1 MPREPK
7 KRVEIQI
14 PGISEPI
21 PVTRQTHDSLIQMTR
36 EFQRVH
42 QANHLWRDKIR
53 VIDRAYACYT
63 GTSEQAKADEKA
75 SQIIDDS
82 GVHFTTPVVLSQVDS
97 IVAFLTELYLSGYP
111 LFPVVSPPE
120 DAEFGEQLEAII
132 DDHAVRGRWP
142 RQFNMMFRD
151 GAKYNVCGVELE
163 WAPIGALSVN
173 KNNQSVGSP
182 VQPTLDVEQINRV
195 QNLDMYNCFW
205 DQLVD
210 IPDVVEFG
218 DYVGYN
224 DLWTRGRIKQY
235 ISNLTKAGET
245 TMNVRQALESGQQGG
260 TNNEVPRQ
268 HYFERPLISN
278 FNVIEDINLG
288 TNWLA
293 WATMQDSKDQ
303 DRIDYSNKYLFTKT
317 YARIVPS
324 DHGLEVPEPNVPQ
337 IWKFVS
343 INNSFIIH
351 MKKVIS
357 AFDMF
362 PIMMGQ
368 YTEDGFRTQTKS
380 VAEQQLSIQDA
391 TSELV
396 NIRLNS
402 ARRSISDRAIYNPA
416 LIDPQD
422 VNSRTP
428 APKIPIKQN
437 LKGVKLEDAY
447 RSIEFNDS
455 GTASAFNDIGP
466 MLQLSEFMGGLNSAR
481 QGGFRRG
488 NRTLGEFN
496 EIMTN
501 SDMRS
506 RMIAML
512 MEYQIFIPFK
522 RQVKGNILINMG
534 AAKQDLL
541 SNRSDKAIAVNVEE
555 LRTKL
560 MEFKVAD
567 GFLPTSLLANT
578 EIVQAAFQ
586 LISGSP
592 QLQSQYQLGP
602 LFSHMMASAGM
613 RGLQKFQL
621 PPEQA
626 AANQQRVAEAEAAG
640 APGAGAGAVA
650 PAEGQPSGSTEG
662 QP

>member
-1 MPREPK
+1 MAREPK

-14 PGISEPI
+14 PGISSPI
-21 PVTRQTHDSLIQMTR
+21 PVTRSTHDSFIQMIK

-63 GTSEQAKADEKA
+63 ATSDQNKADEQS

-120 DAEFGEQLEAII
+120 DSEFGEQLEAII

-163 WAPIGALSVN
+163 WAPIGALMVN
-173 KNNQSVGSP
+173 KNNTQVGSP
-182 VQPTLDVEQINRV
+182 AQPTLDVEQINRV
-195 QNLDMYNCFW
+195 QNLDMYNAFW

-224 DLWTRGRIKQY
+224 DLWTRGRVKQY

-245 TMNVRQALESGQQGG
+245 TMNVRQALESAQGS
-260 TNNEVPRQ
+260 TRNEIPRQ

-278 FNVIEDINLG
+278 FDLQEDINLN

-293 WATMQDSKDQ
+293 WATMQDNKGE

-343 INNSFIIH
+343 INNSHIIH

-368 YTEDGFRTQTKS
+368 YTEDGFRQQTKS
-380 VAEQQLSIQDA
+380 VAEQQLAIQDA

-402 ARRSISDRAIYNPA
+402 ARRSISDRAIYNPT

-455 GTASAFNDIGP
+455 GTARAFDDIGP

-506 RMIAML
+506 RMIALL

-578 EIVQAAFQ
+578 EIVQAAFNLVAQ
-586 LISGSP
+586 SP
-592 QLQSQYQLGP
+592 QLQAQYQLGP
-602 LFSHMMASAGM
+602 LFSHMMAAAGM

-621 PPEQA
+621 PPDQA
-626 AANQQRVAEAEAAG
+626 AANQQAVLEAEAAG
-640 APGAGAGAVA
+640 APGG
-650 PAEGQPSGSTEG
+650 GQPGGGTEG

>member
-1 MPREPK
+1 MAREPK

-14 PGISEPI
+14 PGISSPI
-21 PVTRQTHDSLIQMTR
+21 PVTRSTHDSFIQMIK

-63 GTSEQAKADEKA
+63 ATKDQVAADEKA

-82 GVHFTTPVVLSQVDS
+82 GIHFTTPVVLSQVDS

-120 DAEFGEQLEAII
+120 DSEFGEQLEAII

-151 GAKYNVCGVELE
+151 GAKYNVCGIELE

-173 KNNQSVGSP
+173 KNNTQVGSP
-182 VQPTLDVEQINRV
+182 AQPTLDVEQINRV
-195 QNLDMYNCFW
+195 QNLDMYNAFW

-245 TMNVRQALESGQQGG
+245 TMNVRQALESTQGS
-260 TNNEVPRQ
+260 TRNEVPRQ

-278 FNVIEDINLG
+278 FDLIEDINLN

-293 WATMQDSKDQ
+293 WATMQDQKE

-343 INNSFIIH
+343 VNNSHIIH

-368 YTEDGFRTQTKS
+368 YTEDGFRQQTKS
-380 VAEQQLSIQDA
+380 VAEQQLAIQDA

-402 ARRSISDRAIYNPA
+402 ARRSISDRAIYNPT

-455 GTASAFNDIGP
+455 GTARAFDDIGP

-506 RMIAML
+506 RMIALL
-512 MEYQIFIPFK
+512 MEYQVFIPFK

-578 EIVQAAFQ
+578 EIVQAAFNLVAQ
-586 LISGSP
+586 SP
-592 QLQSQYQLGP
+592 QLQAQYQLGP
-602 LFSHMMASAGM
+602 LFSHMMAAAGM

-621 PPEQA
+621 PPDQA
-626 AANQQRVAEAEAAG
+626 AANQQAVLEAEAAG
-640 APGAGAGAVA
+640 APGG
-650 PAEGQPSGSTEG
+650 GQPGGGTEG